1 VDNNLIYE
9 GPLNSILGRVISL
22 SELIYAG
29 SLKTLEDEGAKVIKG
44 GSHAIAVF
52 VQEKQVY
59 AVDNRCP
66 HMGFPLHTGSLC
78 DGILTCH
85 WHHARFD
92 IKSGGTLDPWTDD
105 VPTYP
110 VEIKE
115 GEVWV
120 HSIPYNKVTIGKLRR
135 RLREGLEQNLS
146 LVIAKSVVGL
156 MEADFSETEIAK
168 IGVEF
173 GTKHHQGGWGSGLTI
188 LTAMTNILPKLD
200 KKGKILALF
209 QGLVHVARESSGTG
223 TRFLLGALPVAD
235 EMNVQS
241 FEQLSKWYRHCVEVR
256 DSQGAERILLTAIEL
271 GFANEQ
277 LSDMM
282 LAAITDHFY
291 VNTGHSLD
299 FHNKAFEILNQ
310 IGFDHRP
317 YVLSSLLPGISNISR
332 SEESHSWQSPVNLVK
347 LLTEAFHD
355 LPNVLA
361 NSSSSEKNDV
371 DEAALVEQILSDDPF
386 KTVNMMLDA
395 LKKGVSP
402 SRLAQLVALAAA
414 ERISRFH
421 VQNDFRDWIT
431 VLHTFTHAH
440 GLHESLRRS
449 STPELTRAVFHGAMS
464 VYLDRFLNTPS
475 ARRPEP
481 KDIDCEPENPS
492 ELLKMMNQQQQVAE
506 SARWVV
512 DYLAR
517 GGDKSELFKT
527 LGHALLRED
536 AEFHSF
542 QMFEAAI
549 VEHGHWEVEEST
561 FANRAQ
567 ETLIIALTRYL
578 AGHAPTAR
586 EMPHTAK
593 IAIRLHR
600 GEKLFEDE

>member
-1 VDNNLIYE
+1 M
-9 GPLNSILGRVISL
+9 

-29 SLKTLEDEGAKVIKG
+29 SLQALEDEGAKVIKG

-52 VQEKQVY
+52 VYEKQVF

-92 IKSGGTLDPWTDD
+92 IKSGGTLDPWADD

-115 GEVWV
+115 DEVWV
-120 HSIPYNKVTIGKLRR
+120 HPVPYNKVTIEKLRQ

-156 MEADFSETEIAK
+156 MEAGFPATEIAK
-168 IGVEF
+168 VGVSF
-173 GTKHHQGGWGSGLTI
+173 GTSHNQSGWGSGLTI
-188 LTAMTNILPKLD
+188 LTAMTNVLPILD
-200 KKGKILALF
+200 KTGQILALF
-209 QGLVHVARESSGTG
+209 QGLVHVARECSGMG
-223 TRFLLGALPVAD
+223 THFLLGSLPVSEDRNA
-235 EMNVQS
+235 QS
-241 FEQLSKWYRHCVEVR
+241 FEQLSEWYRHCVKVR
-256 DSQGAERILLTAIEL
+256 DSQGAERVLLTSIEL
-271 GFANEQ
+271 GFSNEQ
-277 LSDMM
+277 LADMM
-282 LAAITDHFY
+282 MTAITDHFY

-299 FHNKAFEILNQ
+299 FHNKAFEILEQ
-310 IGFDHRP
+310 IGSEYRP
-317 YVLSSLLPGISNISR
+317 YVLTSLLPGIGNVSR

-347 LLTEAFHD
+347 PLMEAFKE
-355 LPNVLA
+355 LPDILA
-361 NSSSSEKNDV
+361 NAPSQGDTDV
-371 DEAALVEQILSDDPF
+371 DEAALVEQILSDNAL
-386 KTVNMMLDA
+386 KTVKMMLDT
-395 LKKGVSP
+395 LKNGVSP
-402 SRLAQLVALAAA
+402 VRLAQLVALAAA

-421 VQNDFRDWIT
+421 VQNDFSDWIT

-440 GLHESLRRS
+440 AVHESLRRS
-449 STPELTRAVFHGAMS
+449 TTPELTRAVFHGAMS
-464 VYLDRFLNTPS
+464 VYLDRFLNLPS

-481 KDIDCEPENPS
+481 KNIEAEPQNPA
-492 ELLKMMNQQQQVAE
+492 ELLELMNKQQQVAE

-512 DYLAR
+512 NYLAR
-517 GGDKSELFKT
+517 GGDKSELFNT

-542 QMFEAAI
+542 QMFEAAM
-549 VEHGHWEVEEST
+549 VEHEHWQLEDSEL
-561 FANRAQ
+561 ARHAQ
-567 ETLIIALTRYL
+567 ETLILAVTRYL

-586 EMPHTAK
+586 EMPHTAR

>member
-1 VDNNLIYE
+1 M
-9 GPLNSILGRVISL
+9 

-52 VQEKQVY
+52 VHEKQVY

-78 DGILTCH
+78 NGILTCH

-92 IKSGGTLDPWTDD
+92 IKSGGTLDPWADD
-105 VPTYP
+105 VATYP

-115 GEVWV
+115 DEVWV
-120 HSIPYNKVTIGKLRR
+120 NPVPYNKVTVEKLRV

-156 MEADFSETEIAK
+156 MEAGFPATEIAQV
-168 IGVEF
+168 GVEF
-173 GTKHHQGGWGSGLTI
+173 GTTHHQGGWGSGLTI

-200 KKGKILALF
+200 KTGQILGLF
-209 QGLVHVARESSGTG
+209 QGLVHVARESSGRG
-223 TRFLLGALPVAD
+223 TRFLLGPLPVSD
-235 EMNVQS
+235 EMNTQS
-241 FEQLSKWYRHCVEVR
+241 FEQLSEWYRHCVEVR
-256 DSQGAERILLTAIEL
+256 DSQGAERVLLTAIEL
-271 GFANEQ
+271 GFSNEQ
-277 LSDMM
+277 LADMM
-282 LAAITDHFY
+282 MTAITDHFY
-291 VNTGHSLD
+291 VNTGHTVD

-310 IGFDHRP
+310 IGFEHRP
-317 YVLSSLLPGISNISR
+317 YVLSSLLPGIGNISR

-347 LLTEAFHD
+347 PLMEAFQE
-355 LPNVLA
+355 LPDILA
-361 NSSSSEKNDV
+361 NPLAQGEIDV
-371 DEAALVEQILSDDPF
+371 DEAALVKQILSDNAL
-386 KTVNMMLDA
+386 KTVNTMLDA
-395 LKKGVSP
+395 LKTGISP
-402 SRLAQLVALAAA
+402 VRLAQLVALAAA

-421 VQNDFRDWIT
+421 VQNEFNDWIT
-431 VLHTFTHAH
+431 ALHTFTHAH
-440 GLHESLRRS
+440 AVHETLRRS
-449 STPELTRAVFHGAMS
+449 TTPELTRAVFHGAMS

-481 KDIDCEPENPS
+481 KNIEAEPQNPA
-492 ELLKMMNQQQQVAE
+492 ELLEMMNQQQQVTE

-512 DYLAR
+512 NYLAR
-517 GGDKSELFKT
+517 GGDKGELFNT

-542 QMFEAAI
+542 QMYEAAM
-549 VEHGHWEVEEST
+549 VEHERWEIEDSEL
-561 FANRAQ
+561 ARHAQ
-567 ETLIIALTRYL
+567 ETLILAVTRYL

-586 EMPHTAK
+586 ETPHTAR
-593 IAIRLHR
+593 IAMRLHR

>member
-1 VDNNLIYE
+1 M
-9 GPLNSILGRVISL
+9 

-29 SLKTLEDEGAKVIKG
+29 SLKTLEDVGAKVIKG

-52 VQEKQVY
+52 VHEKQVY

-92 IKSGGTLDPWTDD
+92 IKSGGTLDPWADD

-115 GEVWV
+115 DEVWV
-120 HSIPYNKVTIGKLRR
+120 HPVPYNKITIEKLRQ

-156 MEADFSETEIAK
+156 MEAGFPATEIAK
-168 IGVEF
+168 VGVSF
-173 GTKHHQGGWGSGLTI
+173 GTTHNQSGWGSGLTI
-188 LTAMTNILPKLD
+188 LTAMTNVLPILD
-200 KKGKILALF
+200 KTGQILALF
-209 QGLVHVARESSGTG
+209 QGLVHVARECSGMG
-223 TRFLLGALPVAD
+223 SRFLLGSLPVSEDRNA
-235 EMNVQS
+235 QS
-241 FEQLSKWYRHCVEVR
+241 FEQLSEWYRHCVEVR
-256 DSQGAERILLTAIEL
+256 DSQGAERVLLTTIEL
-271 GFANEQ
+271 GFSNEQ
-277 LSDMM
+277 IANMM
-282 LAAITDHFY
+282 MTAITDHFY

-299 FHNKAFEILNQ
+299 FHNKAFEILEQ
-310 IGFDHRP
+310 IGSEYQP
-317 YVLSSLLPGISNISR
+317 YVLSSLLPGIGQVSR

-347 LLTEAFHD
+347 PLMEAFQK
-355 LPNVLA
+355 LPDILA
-361 NSSSSEKNDV
+361 NASPQGDTDV
-371 DEAALVEQILSDDPF
+371 DEAGLVEQILSDDALN
-386 KTVNMMLDA
+386 TVKMILDA
-395 LKKGVSP
+395 LKRGVSP
-402 SRLAQLVALAAA
+402 VRLAQLVALAAA

-421 VQNDFRDWIT
+421 VQNDFSDWIT

-440 GLHESLRRS
+440 AVHESLRRS
-449 STPELTRAVFHGAMS
+449 TTPELTRAVFHGAMS
-464 VYLDRFLNTPS
+464 VYLDRFLNLPS

-481 KDIDCEPENPS
+481 KNAEAEPQKPG
-492 ELLKMMNQQQQVAE
+492 ELLEIMNKQHQVAE

-512 DYLAR
+512 NYLAR
-517 GGDKSELFKT
+517 GGEKSGLFNT

-536 AEFHSF
+536 VEFHSF
-542 QMFEAAI
+542 QMFEAAM
-549 VEHGHWEVEEST
+549 VEHEHWQLEDSEL
-561 FANRAQ
+561 ARYAQ
-567 ETLIIALTRYL
+567 ETLILAVTRYL

-586 EMPHTAK
+586 EMPHAAR

>member
-1 VDNNLIYE
+1 
-9 GPLNSILGRVISL
+9 VIPL

-29 SLKTLEDEGAKVIKG
+29 SLKTLEAEGAKVIKG

-52 VQEKQVY
+52 VHEKKVY

-92 IKSGGTLDPWTDD
+92 IKSGGTLDPWADD

-110 VEIKE
+110 VKIKE
-115 GEVWV
+115 DEVWV
-120 HSIPYNKVTIGKLRR
+120 HPVPYNKVTIEKLRQ

-156 MEADFSETEIAK
+156 MEAGYPATQIALV
-168 IGVEF
+168 GVDF
-173 GTKHHQGGWGSGLTI
+173 GTTHHQGGWGSGLTI
-188 LTAMTNILPKLD
+188 LTAMTNVLPKLD
-200 KKGKILALF
+200 KTGQILALF
-209 QGLVHVARESSGTG
+209 QGLVHVARESSGRG
-223 TRFLLGALPVAD
+223 TRFLLGALPVSD
-235 EMNVQS
+235 EMNAQS
-241 FEQLSKWYRHCVEVR
+241 FEQLSEWYRHCVEVR
-256 DSQGAERILLTAIEL
+256 DSQGAERVLLTTIEL
-271 GFANEQ
+271 GFPNEQ
-277 LSDMM
+277 LADMM
-282 LAAITDHFY
+282 MTAVTDHFY
-291 VNTGHSLD
+291 INTGHTLD

-310 IGFDHRP
+310 IGVEHRP
-317 YVLSSLLPGISNISR
+317 YVLSSLLPGIGKVSR

-347 LLTEAFHD
+347 PLLEAFQD
-355 LPNVLA
+355 LRDILA
-361 NSSSSEKNDV
+361 NVSSHGDADV
-371 DEAALVEQILSDDPF
+371 DEAALVEQILSDNPL
-386 KTVNMMLDA
+386 KTVNKMLDA
-395 LKKGVSP
+395 LKSGISP
-402 SRLAQLVALAAA
+402 ARLAQLVAFAAA

-421 VQNDFRDWIT
+421 VQNDFSDWIT

-440 GLHESLRRS
+440 AVHESLRRS
-449 STPELTRAVFHGAMS
+449 STPELTRAVFHGAMR

-481 KDIDCEPENPS
+481 KGVEAELQNPS
-492 ELLKMMNQQQQVAE
+492 ELLEMMNQQQQVAE

-512 DYLAR
+512 NYLAS
-517 GGDKSELFKT
+517 GGDKIELFNT

-542 QMFEAAI
+542 QMFEAAM
-549 VEHGHWEVEEST
+549 VEHEHWEREDSEL
-561 FANRAQ
+561 ARHAQ
-567 ETLIIALTRYL
+567 ETLIIAVTRYL

-586 EMPHTAK
+586 EMPHTAR
-593 IAIRLHR
+593 IAMRLHR